1 MGTYRTFIVANRSAV
16 RASGAAH
23 NCPELGG
30 SGPEVRSRRTDGQ
43 ELPSPVEP
51 PV

>member
-1 MGTYRTFIVANRSAV
+1 MGTYRTSIDANRSAV

-23 NCPELGG
+23 KCPVWGG
-30 SGPEVRSRRTDGQ
+30 LEGL
-43 ELPSPVEP
+43 ELPFSLEP